1 MDSVANNFSPKSR
14 MAKALVYTYSLLLRL
29 DYGCCSCCSSDNDF
43 TVQPEGIP

>member
-29 DYGCCSCCSSDNDF
+29 DYGCCSSDNDF